1 MTERK
6 HAVTVGGCGSD
17 DTLMVE
23 VYNDFEHKV
32 GYAYNYVKVADLK
45 EQLKAVNM
53 RLIDDNVPKDTRM
66 FRVYKMND
74 CDHVAAR
81 DEDEAMRFYK
91 DECGLAQDD
100 IEEYYEGEVSLNQ
113 TMLFDVN
120 DVPLR
125 DYHTFGFEL
134 VEVYNSKYFRVPFW
148 YAIGWMN
155 VKEPLVISST
165 EAF

>member
-6 HAVTVGGCGSD
+6 HAVTVGGCGSN

-23 VYNDFEHKV
+23 VYNNFATKT
-32 GYAYNYVKVADLK
+32 GYAYNYIKVEDLK
-45 EQLKAVNM
+45 EQLKEVNM
-53 RLIDDNVPKDTRM
+53 RLIDDNEVKDTRM

-81 DEDEAMRFYK
+81 DEKEAKEYYIN
-91 DECGLAQDD
+91 ECGIDEIAVNEDFV
-100 IEEYYEGEVSLNQ
+100 GEVPLSD

-120 DVPLR
+120 DVPLE
-125 DYHTFGFEL
+125 DYKLFNFEL
-134 VEVYNSKYFRVPFW
+134 TEVYGSKYFRVPFW
-148 YAIGWMN
+148 YAIPNMN
-155 VKEPLVISST
+155 IKEPVVICST

>member
-1 MTERK
+1 MAEHK

-23 VYNDFEHKV
+23 VYNNFEHKV
-32 GYAYNYVKVADLK
+32 GYAYNYLKVDDLK

-53 RLIDDNVPKDTRM
+53 RLIDDNEPKDTRM
-66 FRVYKMND
+66 FRVYKVND

-81 DEDEAMRFYK
+81 DQEEAVNFYMN
-91 DECGLAQDD
+91 ECGVDLDD
-100 IEEYYEGEVSLNQ
+100 IEEYFEGEVSLNQ

-120 DVPLR
+120 DVPLS
-125 DYHTFGFEL
+125 DCHTFGFEL
-134 VEVYNSKYFRVPFW
+134 VEVYNTKYFKVPFW

-155 VKEPLVISST
+155 VTEPCVISST